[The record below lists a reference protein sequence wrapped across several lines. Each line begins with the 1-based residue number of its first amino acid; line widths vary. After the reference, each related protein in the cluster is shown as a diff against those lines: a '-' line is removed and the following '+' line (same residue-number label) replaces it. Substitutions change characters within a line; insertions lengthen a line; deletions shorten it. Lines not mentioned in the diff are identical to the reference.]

1 MREVRHVR
9 LGPCRPRPA
18 VAPITSQ
25 HQASDAIALD
35 GIELGHQ
42 LGIERDARIIEEGD
56 PAFSAGL
63 LIDYPILMQ
72 GAKSGSG
79 LYFSKWLKSEGVVFP
94 RVLTCDSM
102 TAVLGL
108 AVAGLGVSYLP
119 LCFRPLI
126 EAGKLMIVP
135 TRPALPPVPYT
146 AMYRNDRPSALTS
159 VVVELARTLCDFSKQ
174 LQG

>member
-1 MREVRHVR
+1 
-9 LGPCRPRPA
+9 
-18 VAPITSQ
+18 
-25 HQASDAIALD
+25 
-35 GIELGHQ
+35 
-42 LGIERDARIIEEGD
+42 
-56 PAFSAGL
+56 
-63 LIDYPILMQ
+63 MQ